1 MCIVSLSIFP
11 LLNKLIEDFLNN
23 FCILAKVSHQMAWSC
38 CWSFGIRWKLKLHT
52 ILLTHCISLYI
63 TLLLK
68 LISIEEIGCRTEI
81 GGTALLSFL
90 YHISNKVTS
99 EPTLTNSS
107 LNNSNSDETM
117 YVGIGR

>member
-1 MCIVSLSIFP
+1 MLGNEYC
-11 LLNKLIEDFLNN
+11 
-23 FCILAKVSHQMAWSC
+23 
-38 CWSFGIRWKLKLHT
+38 
-52 ILLTHCISLYI
+52 I

-90 YHISNKVTS
+90 YHVSNSVTS

-107 LNNSNSDETM
+107 LNSSNSDDII